1 MKLIARDNFNRDYIS
16 DILIA
21 ENVNE
26 HYGKLIMK
34 ALNTNYSDKYI
45 DLVEDDYVLYDGNL
59 I

>member
-1 MKLIARDNFNRDYIS
+1 MKLIARDNFARDYIS

-26 HYGKLIMK
+26 YYGKSIMK
-34 ALNTNYSDKYI
+34 ALNTDYSNKYV